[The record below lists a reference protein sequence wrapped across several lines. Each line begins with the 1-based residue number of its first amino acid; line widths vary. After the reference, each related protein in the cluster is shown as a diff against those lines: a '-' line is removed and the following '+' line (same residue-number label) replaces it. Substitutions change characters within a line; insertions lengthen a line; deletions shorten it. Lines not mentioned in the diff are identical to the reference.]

1 MRRHRE
7 ARIGL
12 VVRLLLLTGGLTT
25 CGMTPFASGHG
36 PVFGLA
42 TPTNG
47 KRGWSLDIGTMDR
60 VGTLDTS
67 AMGRVVLG

>member
-1 MRRHRE
+1 
-7 ARIGL
+7 
-12 VVRLLLLTGGLTT
+12 
-25 CGMTPFASGHG
+25 MTPFASGHG